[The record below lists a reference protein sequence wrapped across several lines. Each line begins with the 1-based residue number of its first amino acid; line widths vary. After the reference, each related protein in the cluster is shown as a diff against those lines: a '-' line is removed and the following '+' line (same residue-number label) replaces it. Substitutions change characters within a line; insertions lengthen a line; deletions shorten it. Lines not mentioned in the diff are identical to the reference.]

1 MIKIKTGVCVW
12 LDEMNEC
19 VWLSISKTS
28 SKWHFIFV
36 IFFFIFAFQQ
46 IQTYGYQRYQITW
59 HRIRKRSQDWAVV
72 LFIAAFPSYSV
83 CVCVCE
89 CVSFFS
95 RKQTVR
101 FFILFIRNIHIYFFV
116 FAHRMNV
123 MAWISKIQCIR
134 PSLSQDDSC
143 RNQKGSASFTI
154 A

>member
-12 LDEMNEC
+12 LDEMNAYD
-19 VWLSISKTS
+19 WASPKHHRNGILFSL
-28 SKWHFIFV
+28 
-36 IFFFIFAFQQ
+36 FFFIFAFQQ

-59 HRIRKRSQDWAVV
+59 HRMRKRSQDWAVV

-83 CVCVCE
+83 CVWVCF
-89 CVSFFS
+89 VFS
-95 RKQTVR
+95 ANKQYA
-101 FFILFIRNIHIYFFV
+101 FSSYLYLYIYIFV

-123 MAWISKIQCIR
+123 MAWISKIQCIS